1 MKNMSVSDIIF
12 DFLYRKGVRHVFV
25 LSGGGNIFMVDAL
38 GRSKLSYVC
47 NYHEQ
52 ACATAA
58 EAYSRLTGMGVS
70 LVTSGPG
77 GTNAITGVAG
87 AWLDS
92 IPTLTLSGQ
101 VKTDNLGTPGG
112 MRQLGPQEIN
122 IIDMVK
128 PITKYAVT
136 VMDPYEIMF
145 HLEKAW
151 HAATS
156 GRQGSVWLD
165 IPLDV
170 QGAMIDPRKL
180 KKYKPVTAKK
190 TWDTDAKKL
199 TRIVKEILIKLENC
213 QRPVLY
219 AGHGIRLAG
228 AHKEFL
234 TLVDLLGIPVITSY
248 VGYDMLPSNHPY
260 YFGRA
265 HSMGQRAGNFIVQ
278 NSDFFLSIGARLD
291 LLTIG
296 FNYKAFAR
304 AAYKVIVDIDKRE
317 IRKKTISADLPVNYD
332 AKQFIV
338 EMIRQL
344 RARHVKHDIL
354 QWLQYGR
361 RLQTKFPNVSHE
373 SRLGKSYV
381 NPYHFIDVIGKK
393 YLRPGEIIVESD
405 GVGPLNCMYQ
415 AFYVKKGQRII
426 LNLGLAQMGYGLPA
440 AIGAAFATQRRR
452 RIVCFEG
459 DGSLQLNIHELQVMK
474 HYNLPVKLFVYS
486 NDGYLS
492 IQNTQDGL
500 FKGRHVASDGKS
512 GVSSPDFVKV
522 GRAYGIKSIRIN
534 NHKDMEA
541 KIRYALSYPGPILV
555 DIHALRN
562 MKLAPK
568 LQTKKMPNGKLVSP
582 TLENMAPFISDQEM
596 KNLMIIPMWS
606 DDS

>member
-1 MKNMSVSDIIF
+1 MINVSDLIF
-12 DFLYRKGVRHVFV
+12 DFLYRKSVRHVFV

-38 GRSKLSYVC
+38 GRSKLTYVC
-47 NYHEQ
+47 NHHEQ

-58 EAYSRLTGMGVS
+58 EAYSRLTGNMGVS

-101 VKTDNLGTPGG
+101 VRTDILGTKDG

-122 IIDMVK
+122 IIDIVK
-128 PITKYAVT
+128 PITKYAVSVT
-136 VMDPYEIMF
+136 DPYEILF

-151 HAATS
+151 HAAKS
-156 GRQGSVWLD
+156 GRPGPVWLD
-165 IPLDV
+165 IPLDI
-170 QGAMIDPRKL
+170 QGVMVDPAKL
-180 KKYKPVTAKK
+180 KKYKPGTAKR
-190 TWDTDAKKL
+190 TYDTDEKKL
-199 TRIVKEILIKLENC
+199 TRLVKEILTRLENSK
-213 QRPVLY
+213 RPVLY
-219 AGHGIRLAG
+219 AGHGIRLAD
-228 AHKEFL
+228 AHKDFL
-234 TLVDLLGIPVITSY
+234 TLVSLLRIPVVTSY

-260 YFGRA
+260 FFGRA

-278 NSDFFLSIGARLD
+278 NSDFFLSVGARLD

-296 FNYKAFAR
+296 FTYKAFAR
-304 AAYKVIVDIDKRE
+304 AAYKVVVDIDKTE
-317 IRKKTISADLPVNYD
+317 LMKKTISVDMPINYD
-332 AKQFIV
+332 AKQFIS

-344 RARHVKHDIL
+344 RTRPMKIDIS
-354 QWLQYGR
+354 QWLQYGK
-361 RLQTKFPNVSHE
+361 RLHAKFPNVDRHAKH
-373 SRLGKSYV
+373 GKSYI

-393 YLRPGEIIVESD
+393 YLTPGEIIVESD

-415 AFYVKKGQRII
+415 AFYVKRGQRII

-440 AIGAAFATQRRR
+440 AIGAAFATRHRK

-459 DGSLQLNIHELQVMK
+459 DGSLQLNIHELQVAK
-474 HYNLPVKLFVYS
+474 HYNLPIKLFVYS

-500 FKGRHVASDGKS
+500 FNGRHVASDGKS
-512 GVSSPDFVKV
+512 GVSCPDFVKV
-522 GRAYGIKSIRIN
+522 GCAYGIKSIRIH

-555 DIHALRN
+555 DLHALRN
-562 MKLAPK
+562 LKVTPK
-568 LQTKKMPNGKLVSP
+568 LQTKKLPNGKLVSP
-582 TLENMAPFISDQEM
+582 TLEDMAPFISDKEM
-596 KNLMIIPMWS
+596 KELMMIPLWGE
-606 DDS
+606 